1 MDRLKLI
8 KAAAEKSQVKRA
20 IENVAI
26 RKKSI
31 KEEMKLHK
39 KLTKSMKKA
48 GHQAPSSL
56 ESFREENMYYTE
68 KETRDFLAATSL
80 METYQAM
87 KSQDEY

>member
-8 KAAAEKSQVKRA
+8 KAAAEKGQIKKA
-20 IENVAI
+20 MGNIAA
-26 RKKSI
+26 RKVSI
-31 KEEMKLHK
+31 KAEMKLHK

-56 ESFREENMYYTE
+56 ESFKEENMYYTE
-68 KETRDFLAATSL
+68 RETQDFLSGSSI

-87 KSQDEY
+87 RTQDEY

>member
-1 MDRLKLI
+1 MI
-8 KAAAEKSQVKRA
+8 KAAAEKGQIRKA
-20 IENVAI
+20 MGNIAI

-56 ESFREENMYYTE
+56 ESFRPENMYYTE
-68 KETRDFLAATSL
+68 RETQDFLAGSSI
-80 METYQAM
+80 METYESM
-87 KSQDEY
+87 KSQDDY

>member
-1 MDRLKLI
+1 MNRMEMI
-8 KAAAEKSQVKRA
+8 KAAVEKGHINKA
-20 IENVAI
+20 IGNVAI

-39 KLTKSMKKA
+39 KLTRAMNKA

-68 KETRDFLAATSL
+68 RETRDYLAGSTL
-80 METYQAM
+80 METYQSM
-87 KSQDEY
+87 KEQDDY

>member
-1 MDRLKLI
+1 MNRIEMI
-8 KAAAEKSQVKRA
+8 KAAAEKGQIKKA
-20 IENVAI
+20 IGNVAI

-56 ESFREENMYYTE
+56 EAFTPENMYYTD
-68 KETRDFLAATSL
+68 KETQEFIAGSSI
-80 METYQAM
+80 METYQSM
-87 KSQDEY
+87 RNQDEY